1 MHYYQFHIT
10 DFAYHTSHLSLEEDA
25 VYRRLLDFYYD
36 SEAPIPK
43 ETQSVIR
50 RLRLVNYEAI
60 ADRILQEFFV
70 LTDDGWH
77 NSRADKEIIAYHSKA
92 EVARV
97 NGKKGGRPKKN
108 NDLGDSI
115 TQSVIL
121 ANPDITQT
129 KANQEPR
136 TINQEPRTINQEPR
150 TINDKVKTIVPSGD
164 DTSASDDAMSVFNY
178 WKIATGKSKAK
189 LNSTI
194 RGKILTRL
202 KAYSVSDL
210 LQAIDGN
217 QASKF
222 HQGENDEKRKYDSL
236 DLICRNDENVRKF
249 VEMADHQNTV
259 NRDLEDWVNE

>member
-36 SEAPIPK
+36 REAPIPK
-43 ETQSVIR
+43 ETQPVIR

-77 NSRADKEIIAYHSKA
+77 NYRADQEIIAYHAKA
-92 EVARV
+92 DVARE

-108 NDLGDSI
+108 NNLGESI

-121 ANPDITQT
+121 ANPDLTQT

-136 TINQEPRTINQEPR
+136 TINQEPFNTMQQSKIVACPIEKIIELYRSVAKRLPQPR
-150 TINDKVKTIVPSGD
+150 VIPDVVKTNIAARWRQD
-164 DTSASDDAMSVFNY
+164 DRF
-178 WKIATGKSKAK
+178 K
-189 LNSTI
+189 
-194 RGKILTRL
+194 
-202 KAYSVSDL
+202 
-210 LQAIDGN
+210 
-217 QASKF
+217 
-222 HQGENDEKRKYDSL
+222 SL
-236 DLICRNDENVRKF
+236 DFWREFFEYCESHKF
-249 VEMADHQNTV
+249 LSGQVDGRDGKPPFRANLQWVVKAANFAKIV
-259 NRDLEDWVNE
+259 NGDYDR